1 MKLYIAEKREVAA
14 AISDALGGSL
24 QDGLFVLPEGDK
36 ITWLS
41 GHLLRLVDPEECDER
56 YNKWQLADMPLH
68 WPIRIVP
75 LDRHAERLAQIIGWI
90 RAADELVNAG
100 DPDPEGQRLVD
111 EVIEYANGQKPV
123 WRVLIN
129 DNNPPAIRKAVAAM
143 VDNAAY
149 AGLSQSALARAV
161 GDQRYGY
168 NLTRTYTLL
177 ARQKGYDGVLSV
189 GRVQTPILGLIV
201 RRDRQIESHQAA
213 HYFLVRA
220 AIDLPENPV
229 NARAAIRVE
238 ARYQITDGDPVDE
251 KGRLNDRAFAEDIA
265 AAVKGQ
271 RVRVI
276 GVDTKREEVAPP
288 LPYNLLALQA
298 EAAAR
303 FNLSPKEVLA
313 ITQALR
319 DKHRAITYNRSDCR
333 YLNDERHDEAPALL
347 AALGQRFA
355 TAAGADTE
363 RRSKAFNSSMV
374 TAHHAIIPTENV
386 PAIDA
391 LDASEEQVYNLIA
404 AQYIAQ
410 FYPPRVLDK
419 SKALFEVAGHTFV
432 ASSTTEI
439 SPGWRTVIGDS
450 EDAKDEK
457 DDDQDNADNPAPL
470 AGLVMDDSG
479 NVSNAAALAKQTKP
493 PKRYTMSALLKD
505 LASVAKY
512 VSDPRIKALLLD
524 KDADKADEK
533 GGIGTPATRDSHI
546 ETLFARNY
554 VAEQGKHI
562 VSTDLGRQ
570 LIDALPDFATTPD
583 MTALWHEKQKQ
594 IEAGELSMQAL
605 LAEVEQ
611 SVSDEISRVKREGL
625 DIKIDLPPCPNCA
638 DGHLRPRTGES
649 GTFWGCTNYPDC
661 KTTFPDKH
669 GKPDLAAKKKAAVS
683 NEYLCPQCGK
693 GLVRRPSAKD
703 KKKFWWGCSG
713 FPACKFT
720 TFDNHGKPK
729 L

>member
-24 QDGLFVLPEGDK
+24 QDGLFVLPDGDK
-36 ITWLS
+36 VTWLS

-56 YNKWQLADMPLH
+56 YKKWQLDDMPLD
-68 WPIRIVP
+68 WPIRTVP
-75 LDRHAERLAQIIGWI
+75 LDNHADRLTKIIGWI

-111 EVIEYANGQKPV
+111 EVIEYANVQKPV

-129 DNNPPAIRKAVAAM
+129 DNNAPAIKKAVAAM
-143 VDNAAY
+143 ADNTAY

-177 ARQKGYDGVLSV
+177 ARQKGYAGVLSV

-213 HYFLVRA
+213 HYFVVRA
-220 AIDLPENPV
+220 AINLPENTV
-229 NARAAIRVE
+229 SARASMQVE
-238 ARYQITDGDPVDE
+238 TRYQVADGDPVDE
-251 KGRLNDRAFAEDIA
+251 KGRLNDQAFAENIA
-265 AAVKGQ
+265 SAVNGQ
-271 RVRVI
+271 RAQVVNI
-276 GVDTKREEVAPP
+276 DTKREEVAPP

-298 EAAAR
+298 EAAAK
-303 FNLSPKEVLA
+303 FNLTPKEVLE

-333 YLNDERHDEAPALL
+333 YLNDERHEDAPTLLSALE
-347 AALGQRFA
+347 QRFA
-355 TAAGADTE
+355 TAAHADATL
-363 RRSKAFNSSMV
+363 RSKAFNSQKV

-386 PAIDA
+386 PATDA
-391 LDASEEQVYNLIA
+391 LDVREEQVYNLIA
-404 AQYIAQ
+404 EQYIAQ
-410 FYPPRVLDK
+410 FYSPRVLEK
-419 SKALFEVAGHTFV
+419 SKALFEVAGYIFV
-432 ASSTTEI
+432 ATSTTEI

-450 EDAKDEK
+450 IDA
-457 DDDQDNADNPAPL
+457 QDNKDGDQENSDSATPL
-470 AGLVMDDSG
+470 AELVKDDSG
-479 NVSNAAALAKQTKP
+479 NISDAAALAKQTKP
-493 PKRYTMSALLKD
+493 PKRYTMSTLLKD

-546 ETLFARNY
+546 DTLFTRNY
-554 VAEQGKHI
+554 VAKQGKDI
-562 VSTDLGRQ
+562 ISTDLGRQ

-583 MTALWHEKQKQ
+583 MTALWHEKQKK
-594 IEAGELSMQAL
+594 IEAGELTMQAL
-605 LAEVEQ
+605 LSEVEQ
-611 SVSDEISRVKREGL
+611 SVTDEISRVKRDGL
-625 DIKIDLPPCPNCA
+625 DIKVDLPPCPNCA
-638 DGHLRPRTGES
+638 DGHLRQRTSES
-649 GTFWGCTNYPDC
+649 GKFWGCTNYPDC
-661 KTTFPDKH
+661 KATFPDKR
-669 GKPDLAAKKKAAVS
+669 GKPDLDAKKKTTVS
-683 NEYLCPQCGK
+683 SEHLCPQCGK
-693 GLVRRPSAKD
+693 GLIRRPSAKD
-703 KKKFWWGCSG
+703 KKKFWWSCSG
-713 FPACKFT
+713 FPDCKYT
-720 TFDNHGKPK
+720 TFDNNGKPK